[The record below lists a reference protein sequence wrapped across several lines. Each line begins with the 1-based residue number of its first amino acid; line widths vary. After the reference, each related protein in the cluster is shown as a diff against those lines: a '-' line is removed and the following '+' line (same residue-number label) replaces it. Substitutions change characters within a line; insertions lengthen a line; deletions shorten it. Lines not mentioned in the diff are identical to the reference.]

1 MYMVFKLGLAQT
13 GYPADGDVLAQ
24 IEAYAAKAASRE
36 VDLLAFPEALM
47 CPRPLQAPELLELAE
62 PLDGPFMQ
70 AVSNIATRHGIWI
83 VGTMYETNPNGAPYN
98 TAFVVGSTGTICGTY
113 RKCHLYDAHG
123 VFESHRTSAG
133 NALMKPIRTPFGNL
147 ALGICYDLRFPELAR
162 QAALDGANLLL
173 LPACWYD
180 GPQKPEHWET
190 LLKAR
195 AIENEMF
202 VAGICH
208 AGSKFVEHSLVADPL
223 GHVITPHAQG
233 ETLVLAQIDTAS
245 VQDARTN
252 MPVFEH
258 RRPELYR

>member
-1 MYMVFKLGLAQT
+1 MKLTLGLAQS

-24 IEAYAAKAASRE
+24 VETYAAKAASNGAD
-36 VDLLAFPEALM
+36 VLAFPEALM
-47 CPRPLQAPELLELAE
+47 CPRPLRAPELLKLAE

-70 AVSNIATRHGIWI
+70 AVSNTAARHDLWI
-83 VGTMYETNPNGAPYN
+83 VGTMYEANPNGAPYN
-98 TAFVVGSTGTICGTY
+98 TAFVVDSTGALCGTY

-123 VFESHRTSAG
+123 VFESRRTSAG
-133 NALMKPIRTPFGNL
+133 SALMRPVCTPFGIL

-162 QAALDGANLLL
+162 QAAIDGADLLL

-190 LLKAR
+190 LLRAR
-195 AIENEMF
+195 AIENELF
-202 VAGICH
+202 VAGVCH

-223 GHVITPHAQG
+223 GRIVTPHVQG
-233 ETLVLAQIDTAS
+233 ETLILAQIDMSTKR
-245 VQDARTN
+245 DARTN

-258 RRPELYR
+258 RRPELYC

>member
-1 MYMVFKLGLAQT
+1 MFTLGLAQT

-24 IEAYAAKAASRE
+24 IETYAARAASCGVE
-36 VDLLAFPEALM
+36 LLAFPEALM
-47 CPRPLQAPELLELAE
+47 CPRPISAPELAELAQ
-62 PLDGPFMQ
+62 PLDGTFMQ
-70 AVSNIATRHGIWI
+70 TVSDIAKRHGIWI
-83 VGTMYETNPNGAPYN
+83 VGTMYEANPNGAPFN
-98 TAFVVGSTGTICGTY
+98 TAFAVSDTGALCGTY

-123 VFESHRTSAG
+123 VFESSRTSAG
-133 NALMKPIRTPFGNL
+133 SALMKPICTPFGML

-162 QAALDGANLLL
+162 QAAIDGADLLL

-190 LLKAR
+190 LLSAR
-195 AIENEMF
+195 AIENELF
-202 VAGICH
+202 VAGVCH

-223 GHVITPHAQG
+223 GRIVTPHVQG
-233 ETLVLAQIDTAS
+233 EVLILAQIDMSTKR
-245 VQDARTN
+245 DARTN